1 MLKLISTWNQWMNKF
16 YYTSFI
22 YYSKNHPR
30 PNYTSV
36 TWHPIYS
43 WTSNLALLQREAVLY
58 TARWSFT
65 SALSRIHRRSRQ
77 WRWPMWSHV
86 APLAFLSS
94 KHVYTV
100 ASLFP
105 VSYFPSLTLLFSS
118 LLCVRSSIR
127 VPLFRLTPSFQS
139 RLVPRLLLL
148 LVLLLLSLTSR
159 YSLFL
164 SFSHYLCK

>member
-1 MLKLISTWNQWMNKF
+1 MESSKKYYIRHSGWFSWNQWMNKF
-16 YYTSFI
+16 YYISFI
-22 YYSKNHPR
+22 YYFSKNHPR

-43 WTSNLALLQREAVLY
+43 WTSNLALLRREAVLY

-100 ASLFP
+100 ASLSLSHIFLL
-105 VSYFPSLTLLFSS
+105 SLYYFP
-118 LLCVRSSIR
+118 LCYAF
-127 VPLFRLTPSFQS
+127 VPLFAFLYS
-139 RLVPRLLLL
+139 
-148 LVLLLLSLTSR
+148 VLLRRSSNPD
-159 YSLFL
+159 SFL
-164 SFSHYLCK
+164 VFSFF